1 MSAGD
6 VAGLVIAIAVFA
18 YLVYALLRGERF

>member
-6 VAGLVIAIAVFA
+6 LIGLIVSALVFL
-18 YLVYALLRGERF
+18 YLVYALLRGERL